1 MKKNFITLFLVIVT
15 LTVWFIVFY
24 RLFSRED
31 EVIITSKTEHRQN
44 VVKKDSLLLNYRDP
58 FRVKKVMIATKKIAI
73 KEAITPPSF
82 SFKGVIK
89 SKKGVFLII
98 NDTLIRPRDKIGT
111 YTVMKIYNDSIK
123 VRKGTQAHTIK
134 RI

>member
-1 MKKNFITLFLVIVT
+1 MKKNFITLFLVVVT

-31 EVIITSKTEHRQN
+31 DVIVTSKTEHRQM

-58 FRVKKVMIATKKIAI
+58 FRVKKVAIAPKRTII
-73 KEAITPPSF
+73 KEIITSPTF
-82 SFKGVIK
+82 TFKGVIK
-89 SKKGVFLII
+89 SKKGIFLMID
-98 NDTLIRPRDKIGT
+98 DTLIRPRDKIGS
-111 YTVMKIYNDSIK
+111 YTVTKIYNDSIK
-123 VRKGTQAHTIK
+123 VRKGTQTHTIK

>member
-58 FRVKKVMIATKKIAI
+58 FSVKKVAIAPKRTII
-73 KEAITPPSF
+73 KEIITPPTF
-82 SFKGVIK
+82 TFKGVIK
-89 SKKGVFLII
+89 SKKGTFLMI
-98 NDTLIRPRDKIGT
+98 NDTLISYRDKIGS
-111 YTVMKIYNDSIK
+111 YTVTKIYNDSIK
-123 VRKGTQAHTIK
+123 VRKGTQTHTIR

>member
-31 EVIITSKTEHRQN
+31 DVIVTSKTEHRQM

-58 FRVKKVMIATKKIAI
+58 FRVKKVAIAPKRTII
-73 KEAITPPSF
+73 KEIITPPTF
-82 SFKGVIK
+82 TFKGVIK
-89 SKKGVFLII
+89 SKKGTFLMI
-98 NDTLIRPRDKIGT
+98 NDTLISYRDKIGS
-111 YTVMKIYNDSIK
+111 YTVTKIYNDSIK
-123 VRKGTQAHTIK
+123 VRKENKTFIIK
-134 RI
+134 RL